1 MFKFT
6 KKFDTKHLTRSLA
19 KPLCVPG
26 MYIGTKVPIPL
37 EGASPLQASW

>member
-19 KPLCVPG
+19 KPLLVAVA
-26 MYIGTKVPIPL
+26 IGCPL
-37 EGASPLQASW
+37 FTGLRVG